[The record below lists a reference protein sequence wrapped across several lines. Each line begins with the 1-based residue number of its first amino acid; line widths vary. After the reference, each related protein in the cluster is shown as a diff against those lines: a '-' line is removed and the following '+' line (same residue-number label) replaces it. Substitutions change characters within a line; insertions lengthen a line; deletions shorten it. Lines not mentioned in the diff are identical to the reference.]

1 MAKLVY
7 VCEGGDCSEKGSVE
21 LFEKLK
27 AKFHEHDP
35 KENTVKIRKYPCFG
49 GCEHGI
55 NITIWPDR
63 AFLSKVTES
72 DLAEIVEHVES
83 DEPPVERLT
92 GHVKPDVEEFI
103 WEMLDSPF

>member
-27 AKFHEHDP
+27 ARFHEHDP
-35 KENTVKIRKYPCFG
+35 KEERFKIRKYPCFG
-49 GCEHGI
+49 GCECGI

-63 AFLSKVTES
+63 VFLSKVTDA
-72 DLAEIVEHVES
+72 DLPEIVDQVEHEK
-83 DEPPVERLT
+83 EPIKRLT